1 MTAHTSDP
9 QVLVIG
15 IDPHK
20 MGGGFDP
27 APVAQ
32 AIDAGMRKLT
42 AHGVT
47 AQACL
52 FGVDGS
58 DNPEQMVTA
67 ALLERPWKC
76 VVVGVGLRMASAEPM
91 VELFEQVVNLSRRH
105 APDAAIA
112 FNTTI
117 PDFYEAA
124 ARWLNPSAS

>member
-1 MTAHTSDP
+1 MTTNSPDP

-15 IDPHK
+15 VDPHK

-32 AIDAGMRKLT
+32 AIEAGMAKL
-42 AHGVT
+42 AEHDIA

-52 FGVDGS
+52 FGIDGS
-58 DNPEQMVTA
+58 DDPEQMVTA
-67 ALLERPWKC
+67 ALRERPWKC
-76 VVVGVGLRMASAEPM
+76 VVVGVGLRKAEPM
-91 VELFEQVVNLSRRH
+91 LELFEQVVNLSRQH

-112 FNTTI
+112 FNAAI

-124 ARWLNPSAS
+124 ARWLEPANG